1 MLLMRLLDLFCGA
14 GGCSVGYAR
23 AGFEVTGVDIDPH
36 PDYPYTFDQA
46 DAMDV
51 LQDLDYLDQFDVI
64 HASPP
69 CQAFTRAS
77 HLREAQGHAAN
88 TLDLLTPTRELL
100 QAWGG
105 MWVLE
110 NVPGAPMANPA
121 LMCGSA
127 FGLGVRRH
135 RWFDSPLLLMN
146 SQCRHAQQGRP
157 VGVYHVMGDEIPHGG
172 RTARTLEEGQQAMGI
187 DWMTWQDLKEAIPPA
202 YTHYIGEQ
210 LLAAVPV

>member
-1 MLLMRLLDLFCGA
+1 MRLLDLFCGA

-23 AGFEVTGVDIDPH
+23 AGFDVQGVDILPH
-36 PDYPYTFDQA
+36 DDYPYYFHQA

-51 LQDLDYLDQFDVI
+51 LRDWEFLAQFDVI

-77 HLREAQGHAAN
+77 HLRDAQGHAAN

-172 RTARTLEEGQQAMGI
+172 KTARTLEEGQQAMGI
-187 DWMTWQDLKEAIPPA
+187 DWMGWQDLKEAIPPA
-202 YTHYIGEQ
+202 YTEFIGEQ
-210 LLAAVPV
+210 LLAAVAA